1 VRPSRKPLP
10 APTSKPLAAEPPF
23 PGYRCGRIG
32 VVGRPNV
39 GKSTLVNALVGARI
53 TITSRRP
60 QTTRQRVAGIVTTPS
75 AQFIFVDTPG
85 FQTEHRSGLNERM
98 NRTVRES
105 IGGVDAVLWVV
116 EALKLT
122 PADRNVLQLIGAAT
136 PVVVAVNKI
145 DRVDDKSRLLPFLG
159 ELAALRDFTALVPV
173 SAEKGKQLDDLLKS
187 LEPLLPEQPR
197 EFEVDDVTDR
207 DERFLAAEFIR
218 EKIFRSLGEEI
229 PYRTTVAVESFEH
242 KDDLRHIQATIYV
255 DRANQRAIL
264 LGKDGERI
272 KAIGTEARRD
282 MEQLFGG
289 RVYLELWVR
298 VKGGW
303 TDDERML
310 DRLGF

>member
-1 VRPSRKPLP
+1 M
-10 APTSKPLAAEPPF
+10 
-23 PGYRCGRIG
+23 I
-32 VVGRPNV
+32 GRPNV

-53 TITSRRP
+53 TITSRKP
-60 QTTRQRVAGIVTTPS
+60 QTTRQRVSGIVTTPS

-85 FQTEHRSGLNERM
+85 FQTQHRSGLNERM

-105 IGGVDAVLWVV
+105 ISGVDAVLWVV

-122 PADRNVLQLIGAAT
+122 PADRNVLQLVDAAT
-136 PVVVAVNKI
+136 PVVVAINKV
-145 DRVDDKSRLLPFLG
+145 DRVEDKSRLLPFLG
-159 ELAALRDFTALVPV
+159 EIASLREFSALVPI
-173 SAEKGKQLDDLLKS
+173 SAEKHRQLDDLLKS
-187 LEPLLPEQPR
+187 LAVLLPEGPP
-197 EFEVDDVTDR
+197 EFEEDEVTDR

-218 EKIFRSLGEEI
+218 EKIFRSLGDEI
-229 PYRTTVAVESFEH
+229 PYRATVAVESFDH
-242 KDDLRHIQATIYV
+242 QGDLRHIRATVYV
-255 DRANQRAIL
+255 DRDNQRAIL
-264 LGKDGERI
+264 LGKNGERI
-272 KAIGTEARRD
+272 KSIGTEARRD